1 MTLKTFSQTAAL
13 ALLFALPQ
21 ALGAQEAA
29 PEGTAPQVPGE
40 PYVVAQH
47 QDWEVVC
54 SLVAA
59 EGPELCEMYQL
70 LLDPQQQPVS
80 EISIVAFPEG
90 NEIAG
95 GVTITTP
102 LETFLPP
109 GLAFRIGAE
118 GQNRVEQFRV
128 CTVVGCVV
136 RMGLTQAEVDAMKRG
151 ASAFIT
157 LLPFVAPDQPVELT
171 ISLRGF
177 TAAFDET
184 RNRLP
189 PPGTVLPDG
198 TVIPEGPGQ

>member
-1 MTLKTFSQTAAL
+1 MTFRSLSQSAAL
-13 ALLFALPQ
+13 ALVLALPQ
-21 ALGAQEAA
+21 GLLAQEAPATDAA
-29 PEGTAPQVPGE
+29 PAVGE
-40 PYVVAQH
+40 PFVVAQH

-54 SLVAA
+54 SLVAEA
-59 EGPELCEMYQL
+59 GPELCEMYQL
-70 LLDPQQQPVS
+70 LIDPQEQPVA
-80 EISIVAFPEG
+80 EISIIAFPAG
-90 NEIAG
+90 NELAA

-102 LETFLPP
+102 LETLLPP

-118 GQNRVEQFRV
+118 GQNRVEPYRV

-136 RMGLTQAEVDAMKRG
+136 RMGLSEAEVDAMKRG
-151 ASAFIT
+151 ADAFIT
-157 LLPFVAPDQPVELT
+157 LLAFVAPEQPVELR

-198 TVIPEGPGQ
+198 TVIPQAQD